1 MTLSIWVSNAMGANA
16 LNFIEHGAVFKSRT
30 AQLSPIVPATT
41 TNHIVYRGECKALMI
56 QMTVLHVLLPLPDLP
71 LQQLNFIPIGII
83 DKRHFA
89 PCGECLAPI
98 AGPDLESVFF

>member
-1 MTLSIWVSNAMGANA
+1 MTLSIRVSNAMDANA
-16 LNFIEHGAVFKSRT
+16 FDLVEQSTVFKSRT
-30 AQLSPIVPATT
+30 TQLGPIVPATT
-41 TNHIVYRGECKALMI
+41 TDHIVYRGERKALMI

-89 PCGECLAPI
+89 SCGECLSPI
-98 AGPDLESVFF
+98 AGPNLDSLFL